1 MAVPKYKHYVS
12 ILPLNI
18 LRHMDYAQES
28 KQTPAPTKVFNPQP
42 PLLLAIYFYPTTSSE
57 KLKGKTMQ
65 KEVVIK
71 LHKPDASEMLFFLL
85 CGVIISVPLTLFIYQ
100 YTDTLLI
107 GLNTFTAALI
117 SRALFAP
124 FIEEFS
130 KAYPLFYRHG
140 ETQRSILNLAVLV
153 GLGFGIVELLTYVTV
168 LNVPV
173 IYRLPGLFFHPA
185 STAIT
190 AYGIATKQ
198 PLPYYLIAVFFH
210 FANNYLSV
218 TLTGTSLELL
228 ASTLVVSMTV
238 FLAFQLRN
246 KTKEKIVV

>member
-1 MAVPKYKHYVS
+1 M
-12 ILPLNI
+12 
-18 LRHMDYAQES
+18 QE
-28 KQTPAPTKVFNPQP
+28 
-42 PLLLAIYFYPTTSSE
+42 
-57 KLKGKTMQ
+57 
-65 KEVVIK
+65 EVVIK
-71 LHKPDASEMLFFLL
+71 LHKPDAREMIFFFL

-100 YTDTLLI
+100 YTDTLLV
-107 GLNTFTAALI
+107 GLNVFTAALI
-117 SRALFAP
+117 SRAVFAP
-124 FIEEFS
+124 LIEVFA

-140 ETQRSILNLAVLV
+140 ETQRSIISLAILV
-153 GLGFGIVELLTYVTV
+153 GLGFGVVELITYVTV
-168 LNVPV
+168 LNVPL

-190 AYGIATKQ
+190 AYGIATKR